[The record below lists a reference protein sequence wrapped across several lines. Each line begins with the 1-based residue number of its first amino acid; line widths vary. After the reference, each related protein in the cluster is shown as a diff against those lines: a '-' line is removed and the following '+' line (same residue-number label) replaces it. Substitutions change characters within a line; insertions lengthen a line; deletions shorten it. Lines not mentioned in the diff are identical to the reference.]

1 MKIKN
6 VFSNF
11 LIKKIEMQLTKLKSW
26 SIKMTK
32 IEIAYSIISTQIEIM
47 LKW

>member
-32 IEIAYSIISTQIEIM
+32 IEIAYSIISTH
-47 LKW
+47 